1 MCNERFNIRNY
12 RWMQGMIYAIKE
24 INDNSTLL
32 PDVTL
37 GYAIYDTCYNS
48 PTAIEDVFA
57 LVSGHRKFTPN
68 YQCQLNSTLAAVVG
82 ASTSAISI
90 AMATVLGIYRYPQIS
105 YFSSIPSLS
114 DKERFPSFFRTMPS
128 DIFQSKVLVKLIKH
142 FGWKWVGVL
151 ADNVDYGIQAA
162 EMFKIQMERMGACI
176 AFNEAIPI
184 DGSQKKY
191 REIVEVIRKST
202 AKIIVAFS
210 CDTNIVPLLE
220 EIVRQNI
227 TDRTWVATEG
237 WSTSGPLSAI
247 RREHAKYWTGTIGLT
262 LPLCKLEGFQEF
274 LYGKNPV
281 TTRDDTFISEL
292 WEDIF
297 GCKWAYKL
305 PSNVSQ
311 ADVKKLCTGLED
323 LRKADHAYTDVSNF
337 RIACNV
343 INAVYAI
350 AYALQDLQSCR
361 NGKGP
366 FENGTCANIRSFEPW
381 QLLHYMKNVRF
392 VDRSGMERYFDKNG
406 DFLAVYDIINWQVSS
421 NGKIRYVTVG
431 EYDAR
436 EEPGHELTLREQ
448 DLVWTGGTRQVPR
461 SVCRENCR
469 PGTRKNVEEGESI
482 CCFDCIPCANGEI
495 SNGTE
500 CFECPE
506 DYWSNKQKDTCV
518 LKEVEFLSFDE
529 PLGIVLTFFSILGIA
544 ISAAILAI
552 FIKFMNT
559 PIVRA
564 NNYELSFLLL
574 FSLTL
579 CFLASLAFL
588 GRPTVKFCI
597 LRQIGF
603 GIGFSLCL
611 SCILVK
617 TIVVVLAFTMTKPNQ
632 NALKRFRPMYHRVIV
647 ASITFIQIC
656 ICIGFLLSSPISVQK
671 DATVAVGKIILEC
684 SQGAEQTLF
693 AILIYIGLL
702 AILCFILAF
711 LARRLPNN
719 FNEAKFIS
727 FSLLIFFVVWVSFI
741 PAYFSSKGKYIVAVE
756 VFAILA
762 STFGLL
768 ICIFFPKCYII
779 LLKPELNT
787 KREMM
792 GRDSST
798 NLRIVDS

>member
-1 MCNERFNIRNY
+1 M
-12 RWMQGMIYAIKE
+12 
-24 INDNSTLL
+24 
-32 PDVTL
+32 
-37 GYAIYDTCYNS
+37 
-48 PTAIEDVFA
+48 
-57 LVSGHRKFTPN
+57 
-68 YQCQLNSTLAAVVG
+68 
-82 ASTSAISI
+82 
-90 AMATVLGIYRYPQIS
+90 
-105 YFSSIPSLS
+105 
-114 DKERFPSFFRTMPS
+114 
-128 DIFQSKVLVKLIKH
+128 
-142 FGWKWVGVL
+142 
-151 ADNVDYGIQAA
+151 
-162 EMFKIQMERMGACI
+162 
-176 AFNEAIPI
+176 
-184 DGSQKKY
+184 
-191 REIVEVIRKST
+191 
-202 AKIIVAFS
+202 
-210 CDTNIVPLLE
+210 
-220 EIVRQNI
+220 
-227 TDRTWVATEG
+227 
-237 WSTSGPLSAI
+237 
-247 RREHAKYWTGTIGLT
+247 
-262 LPLCKLEGFQEF
+262 
-274 LYGKNPV
+274 
-281 TTRDDTFISEL
+281 
-292 WEDIF
+292 
-297 GCKWAYKL
+297 
-305 PSNVSQ
+305 
-311 ADVKKLCTGLED
+311 
-323 LRKADHAYTDVSNF
+323 
-337 RIACNV
+337 
-343 INAVYAI
+343 
-350 AYALQDLQSCR
+350 
-361 NGKGP
+361 
-366 FENGTCANIRSFEPW
+366 
-381 QLLHYMKNVRF
+381 
-392 VDRSGMERYFDKNG
+392 
-406 DFLAVYDIINWQVSS
+406 
-421 NGKIRYVTVG
+421 
-431 EYDAR
+431 
-436 EEPGHELTLREQ
+436 
-448 DLVWTGGTRQVPR
+448 
-461 SVCRENCR
+461 
-469 PGTRKNVEEGESI
+469 
-482 CCFDCIPCANGEI
+482 
-495 SNGTE
+495 
-500 CFECPE
+500 
-506 DYWSNKQKDTCV
+506 

-529 PLGIVLTFFSILGIA
+529 PLGIVLTFFSVLGIT

-552 FIKFMNT
+552 FMKFMNT

-574 FSLTL
+574 FSLIL

-711 LARRLPNN
+711 LARKLPNN

-792 GRDSST
+792 GRSPAAAG
-798 NLRIVDS
+798 NVQKP

>member
-24 INDNSTLL
+24 INSNSTLL
-32 PDVTL
+32 PDITL
-37 GYAIYDTCYNS
+37 GYAIYDSCYNS

-57 LVSGHRKFTPN
+57 LISGHRKFTPN

-105 YFSSIPSLS
+105 YFSSIPDLS

-162 EMFKIQMERMGACI
+162 EMFTIEVERIGACVD
-176 AFNEAIPI
+176 FNEAIPM
-184 DGSQKKY
+184 GSSQKKY
-191 REIVEVIRKST
+191 AEVVDVIRKST

-210 CDTNIVPLLE
+210 CDANIVPLLE
-220 EIVRQNI
+220 EVVRQNL
-227 TDRTWVATEG
+227 TDRTWLATEG
-237 WSTSGPLSAI
+237 WSTSGPLSVVKK
-247 RREHAKYWTGTIGLT
+247 EHAKYWTGTIGLT
-262 LPLCKLEGFQEF
+262 LSLCKIDGFQEF
-274 LYGKNPV
+274 LYEKNPV
-281 TTRDDTFISEL
+281 TTLDDTFISEL

-311 ADVKKLCTGLED
+311 AAVKELCTGLED
-323 LRKADHAYTDVSNF
+323 LRRADHAYTDVSNF
-337 RIACNV
+337 RIVCNV
-343 INAVYAI
+343 INAVYAV
-350 AYALQDLQSCR
+350 AHALQDMQSCR
-361 NGKGP
+361 DGQGP
-366 FENGTCANIRSFEPW
+366 FQNGTCANISSFEPW
-381 QLLHYMKNVRF
+381 QFLHYVKNVSF

-421 NGKIRYVTVG
+421 DGKIQYMTVG
-431 EYDAR
+431 KYDAR
-436 EEPGHELTLREQ
+436 AEPGHELTLREQ
-448 DLVWTGGTRQVPR
+448 DLVWNGGTRQVPR
-461 SVCRENCR
+461 SVCRENCP
-469 PGTRKNVEEGESI
+469 PGTRKNVDEGESI
-482 CCFDCIPCANGEI
+482 CCFDCLPCADSEV

-500 CFECPE
+500 CFKCPE
-506 DYWSNKQKDTCV
+506 DYWSNKQKDTCL
-518 LKEVEFLSFDE
+518 LKEVEFLSFEE
-529 PLGIVLTFFSILGIA
+529 PLGIVLTFFSVLGIT
-544 ISAAILAI
+544 ISAAILVI
-552 FIKFMNT
+552 FVKFMDT
-559 PIVRA
+559 PVVRA
-564 NNYELSFLLL
+564 NNYEFSFLLL
-574 FSLTL
+574 FSLML

-588 GRPTVKFCI
+588 GRPTVKFCV

-617 TIVVVLAFTMTKPNQ
+617 TIVVVLAFTMTRPNQ
-632 NALKRFRPMYHRVIV
+632 NALKRFRPMYHRVII

-656 ICIGFLLSSPISVQK
+656 ICIGLLVSTPISVQK

-711 LARRLPNN
+711 LARKLPNN

-727 FSLLIFFVVWVSFI
+727 FSLLIFFVVWLSFI
-741 PAYFSSKGKYIVAVE
+741 PAYFSTKGKYIVAVE

-779 LLKPELNT
+779 LLRPELNT
-787 KREMM
+787 KREMLS
-792 GRDSST
+792 RSAD
-798 NLRIVDS
+798 NVHKP